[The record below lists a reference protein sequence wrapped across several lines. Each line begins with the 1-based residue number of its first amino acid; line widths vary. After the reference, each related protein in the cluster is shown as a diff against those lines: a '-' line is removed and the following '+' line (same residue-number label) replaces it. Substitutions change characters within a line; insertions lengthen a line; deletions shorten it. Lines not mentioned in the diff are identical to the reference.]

1 MALLLAGLLHQ
12 PLLRGVARA
21 WVVDREAVSADAIV
35 VSVGTSPE
43 LMQRALAWLREGK
56 ASKLVLTRNLAR
68 PTDLAG
74 ITIHPIEQRRRELD
88 AAGVPEN
95 AREFIGGDS
104 RLLREE
110 LAVVRA
116 WAATNH
122 VKRILLPAEPLAARR
137 VGWLARRM
145 LGPVGV
151 EPVVVPVPVA
161 SYSVADWW
169 RSKAGLMAMENEWAL
184 MAYYWWNY

>member
-1 MALLLAGLLHQ
+1 M
-12 PLLRGVARA
+12 
-21 WVVDREAVSADAIV
+21 VDREAVSADAIV

-43 LMQRALAWLREGK
+43 LFQHALGWLREGK
-56 ASKLVLTRNLAR
+56 APKLVLTRKLAR
-68 PTDLAG
+68 PTDQAG
-74 ITIHPIEQRRRELD
+74 ITVPLAEHRRRELN
-88 AAGVPEN
+88 AAGVPET

-122 VKRILLPAEPLAARR
+122 VKRILVPAEPLATRR

-145 LGPVGV
+145 LGPAGI
-151 EPVVVPVPVA
+151 EPIVVPVPVA
-161 SYSVADWW
+161 SYSVPDWW
-169 RSKAGLMAMENEWAL
+169 RTKAGLMAMENEWAL
-184 MAYYWWNY
+184 MAYYWWSY

>member
-1 MALLLAGLLHQ
+1 MLAGIFHQ
-12 PLLRGVARA
+12 PLLRSVARA
-21 WVVDREAVSADAIV
+21 WVVDREAVAADAIL

-43 LMQRALAWLREGK
+43 LFQHALAWLRAGK
-56 ASKLVLTRNLAR
+56 APRLVLTRNLAR
-68 PTDLAG
+68 PTDQAG
-74 ITIHPIEQRRRELD
+74 ITIPLAEQRRRELD
-88 AAGVPEN
+88 AAGVPETV
-95 AREFIGGDS
+95 REFIGGDS

-122 VKRILLPAEPLAARR
+122 VKRILLPTEPLAARR
-137 VGWLARRM
+137 VGWLARQM
-145 LGPVGV
+145 LGPAGV

-161 SYSVADWW
+161 GYSAPDWW
-169 RSKAGLMAMENEWAL
+169 RTKAGLMAMENEWAL

>member
-1 MALLLAGLLHQ
+1 VAVLLAGLFHQ
-12 PLLRGVARA
+12 PLLRGVGRA
-21 WVVDREAVSADAIV
+21 WVVDREAVAADAIV
-35 VSVGTSPE
+35 ISVGTSPE
-43 LMQRALAWLREGK
+43 LLQQALAWWRAGK
-56 ASKLVLTRNLAR
+56 APKLVLTRNLAR
-68 PTDLAG
+68 PTDRAG
-74 ITIHPIEQRRRELD
+74 ITVPPAEQRRQELD
-88 AAGVPEN
+88 AAGVPEA

-116 WAATNH
+116 WAATNN
-122 VKRILLPAEPLAARR
+122 VKRILVPAEPLAARR

-145 LGPVGV
+145 LGSAGI

-161 SYSVADWW
+161 GYSVPDWW
-169 RSKAGLMAMENEWAL
+169 RTKAGLMAMENEWAL